1 MYVGIL
7 CSGQGVIFS
16 LGDQLLGTMSRCPI
30 NTMCTKNDYLLLDKH
45 SLPVGSQGGPCMN
58 LTYLAWLG
66 LFTPL
71 RNFIQKGLSLVT
83 AVWRG
88 GFLFSPARRSPLRPP
103 PTAGWGARKK
113 FLTWPPV
120 KWACQEPLEIKGGTN
135 AGERKRG
142 REREEHVP
150 RNQPW
155 NATWHRSDRACRDPQ
170 QTSACRTTGREEWV
184 YRGLM
189 GARSFYLTGCF
200 INVIKHGRALWLCII
215 ADLHSWGRR
224 EMEEEEGE

>member
-1 MYVGIL
+1 MN
-7 CSGQGVIFS
+7 
-16 LGDQLLGTMSRCPI
+16 RCTI
-30 NTMCTKNDYLLLDKH
+30 NTMCTKNDYLILEKY
-45 SLPVGSQGGPCMN
+45 SLPAGSQGGLCVN
-58 LTYLAWLG
+58 LTHLAWLG

-71 RNFIQKGLSLVT
+71 ITQIPEGLVPRYSCLEERDLVSS
-83 AVWRG
+83 AH
-88 GFLFSPARRSPLRPP
+88 SSPLRPP
-103 PTAGWGARKK
+103 PTAGWGGREK

-135 AGERKRG
+135 AGERKTG
-142 REREEHVP
+142 GEREAHVP

-184 YRGLM
+184 WGRM